1 MKSKPILTLSLAM
14 ASLVLLCPRS
24 VQAQEP
30 TNDQQTDT
38 TSTEMAPP
46 SAENPAVDEQ
56 TADRMVPAEAALKG
70 TLDAK
75 KTQPGDD
82 VEAVLT
88 SKVHLKN
95 GTELPRGTTLVGKI
109 ETDDTHQGAS
119 KLALRFTDAKLKD
132 GSQVP
137 IEAAIV
143 GVAPPA
149 SGPDGE
155 VTPGTSLWNGQTVQF
170 DEENVMS
177 GVDLHSR
184 IAGENSGTFVS
195 TKKDVKLING
205 SQLALVI
212 GSKGN
217 A

>member
-1 MKSKPILTLSLAM
+1 MKPKHILTLSLAV
-14 ASLVLLCPRS
+14 ASLALVCPKC

-30 TNDQQTDT
+30 GNEQAGMMTASNSAAATNT
-38 TSTEMAPP
+38 
-46 SAENPAVDEQ
+46 AVDEQ
-56 TADRMVPAEAALKG
+56 SAAQMVPAQAALKG

-75 KTQPGDD
+75 KAQAGEK

-88 SKVHLKN
+88 GKVQLRN
-95 GTELPRGTTLVGKI
+95 GTELPRGTALVGKV
-109 ETDDTHQGAS
+109 ETDNTHPGSS
-119 KLALRFTDAKLKD
+119 KLTLRFTDAKLKD
-132 GSQVP
+132 GRQVP

-149 SGPDGE
+149 TGPNSVATAATNPWDGK
-155 VTPGTSLWNGQTVQF
+155 TLQF
-170 DEENVMS
+170 DDQEVMS

-184 IAGENSGTFVS
+184 IDGENSGTFVS

-212 GSKGN
+212 GPKGN